1 MRPCLLGVGITGHSF
16 SFPEQGTGSVKKL
29 TTQTLLK
36 VATAPA
42 VLGLALLSTAAFA
55 QDPQAA
61 DEGEEEAIIV
71 TGSRIVSPNIT
82 SLPPVQ
88 TVTAQSIQQS
98 GAVNIQELLLEN
110 PAFGTPAL
118 SRTNSAFLTSGTGVA
133 TVDLRDLGSDRT
145 LVLINNRRVVAGL
158 PGTATVDL
166 NVIPT
171 QFIDRVDI
179 LTGGASSLYGSDAV
193 AGVVNFIYKTDFE
206 GLVADAQYGLTSRG
220 DSQRLQTS
228 VTWGGNFADNRGN
241 IMVHMGYSDEKGLLS
256 RQRSNTYTDDLDTFV
271 NFTGDPADYG
281 VARQPF
287 YSSFVP
293 QGRFDTSGTAGT
305 GDDWTYDLGTGALRK
320 CFGNNAV
327 TCTGQTRPDGFNR
340 QYYRTLAVPV
350 ERYLFATRGHF
361 DLTDGVRFVAEGT
374 YSKTRAAREIEP
386 FALDVANIYPDTGRM
401 PIETMVNGVAVL
413 NPLVPAAI
421 AAAAAD
427 RDGDGLRD
435 IGFAR
440 RLAEV
445 GTRNGSTVRDMFR
458 FVVGFEGDILDG
470 RFHWDVSYNYGQ
482 TTESQKSNGQVNV
495 LNFANALAAIPD
507 VNDVN
512 NNGSTTDAVCASATA
527 RAQGCV
533 PINIFGLNSISQAA
547 LQYVNAQ
554 QAFQTDIT
562 QQVATANISGEL
574 FNLPAGPV
582 GIAIGAEY
590 RKEASSED
598 NDALTN
604 AGLNAGNAIP
614 DTSGTFNVKEL
625 YGEINIPV
633 LSDTPF
639 FNKLNLRA
647 AGRVSDYSTVG
658 TVYSYSFG
666 ADWAPI
672 EDIRFRG
679 TYARAVRAPNVG
691 ELFTGPSQTFPTG
704 LNDPCEGIG
713 LTGGGAL
720 GDRCRSEPGVI
731 ANINAAGGAFEVTQ
745 ADLQGISGFDSGNQ
759 TLKEEKSDS
768 YTVGV
773 VINPRSING
782 FQNLVLSVDYYKIDI
797 EDAIVAP
804 PRLFILNQCYREGVQ
819 AFCDLVQRRATVTGS
834 NSAGSIEFINAPL
847 VNGGALASEGVDVVL
862 SYRTSLNGLGIGGM
876 LNARVAYSHMIE
888 GYIIPVPGAATDPFA
903 GEIGT
908 AKDRFTANLGYT
920 SDKFDINFTGTY
932 IGKSFEDDQLLTDP
946 SYGLTADA
954 VSVPAEF
961 YLDVQATFRPA
972 ESFELYVGA
981 DNLLDNAA
989 PNILS
994 GSSFNTTGADT
1005 AADVYDVFGRR
1016 FYAGVRLKF

>member
-1 MRPCLLGVGITGHSF
+1 MVISRARDWI
-16 SFPEQGTGSVKKL
+16 VKKISL
-29 TTQTLLK
+29 QTLLK
-36 VATAPA
+36 VASAPA
-42 VLGLALLSTAAFA
+42 VLGIALLSTTAFA
-55 QDPQAA
+55 QDPQTA
-61 DEGEEEAIIV
+61 DEGGEEAIIV

-88 TVTAQSIQQS
+88 SVTAEAIQQS
-98 GAVNIQELLLEN
+98 GVVNIQELLLEN

-171 QFIDRVDI
+171 QFIERIDV

-220 DSQRLQTS
+220 DSQRLQAS
-228 VTWGGNFADNRGN
+228 VTWGGNFAENRGN

-256 RQRSNTYTDDLDTFV
+256 RQRSNTYTDDLDTFI
-271 NFTGDPADYG
+271 NISGDPADYG
-281 VARQPF
+281 VPAEPF

-293 QGRFDTSGTAGT
+293 QGRFDTAGTAGT
-305 GDDWTYDLGTGALRK
+305 GDDWTFDPVSGGLRRCFSGNGGAAPAS
-320 CFGNNAV
+320 C
-327 TCTGQTRPDGFNR
+327 GQPAGARIGPDGFNR

-350 ERYLFATRGHF
+350 ERYLFATRGHY
-361 DLTDGVRFVAEGT
+361 DLTDGVRFIAEGT
-374 YSKTRAAREIEP
+374 YSKTRASREIEA
-386 FALDVANIYPDTGRM
+386 FALDVANVYPGIGRM
-401 PIETMVNGVAVL
+401 PIETVVNGVTMV

-421 AAAAAD
+421 VAAS
-427 RDGDGLRD
+427 RDTNGDGLRD

-458 FVVGFEGDILDG
+458 FVVGFEGGILDD
-470 RFHWDVSYNYGQ
+470 RFRWDISYNYGQ
-482 TTESQKSNGQVNV
+482 TTESQRSNGQVNV
-495 LNFANALAAIPD
+495 LNFANALAAVTDI
-507 VNDVN
+507 NDAN
-512 NNGSTTDAVCASATA
+512 NNGSRTDAVCSSLVA
-527 RAQGCV
+527 RQQGCV
-533 PINIFGLNSISQAA
+533 PINIFGMNTISQAA
-547 LQYVNAQ
+547 LNYVNAE

-574 FNLPAGPV
+574 FDLPHGPV
-582 GIAIGAEY
+582 GIAVGAEY

-614 DTSGTFNVKEL
+614 DTSGTFNVKEV

-633 LSDTPF
+633 LADVPF

-647 AGRVSDYSTVG
+647 AGRASDYSTVG
-658 TVYSYSFG
+658 SVYSYSFG

-704 LNDPCEGIG
+704 LNDPCEDIG

-720 GDRCRSEPGVI
+720 GDRCRAAPGVI
-731 ANINAAGGAFEVTQ
+731 ANINANGGVFTITQ
-745 ADLQGISGFDSGNQ
+745 ADLQGISGFNSGNPNL
-759 TLKEEKSDS
+759 TEETSDS
-768 YTVGV
+768 YTLGV
-773 VINPRSING
+773 VINPKSIAG
-782 FQNLVLSVDYYKIDI
+782 FQNLVLSVDYYNIDI
-797 EDAIVAP
+797 ANAIVAP
-804 PRLFILNQCYREGVQ
+804 PRSFILNQCYNEGVQ
-819 AFCDLVQRRATVTGS
+819 EFCNLIQRRPILTGS
-834 NSAGSIEFINAPL
+834 NSPGSLEYINAPL
-847 VNGGALASEGVDVVL
+847 VNGGALAAEGLDVVA
-862 SYRTSLNGLGIGGM
+862 SYRTSLTGIGIGGM
-876 LNARVAYSHMIE
+876 LNARISYSHMIN
-888 GYIIPVPGAATDPFA
+888 GYVIPVPGAPQDPFA

-908 AKDRFTANLGYT
+908 ASDRFTANLGYT
-920 SDKFDINFTGTY
+920 SDQFDINFTGTY
-932 IGKSFEDDQLLTDP
+932 IGKSYEDDQLLIDYEVPTD
-946 SYGLTADA
+946 G

-961 YLDVQATFRPA
+961 YLDVQATYRPT
-972 ESFELYVGA
+972 ERFEFYLGA
-981 DNLLDNAA
+981 DNLLDNHA

-994 GSSFNTTGADT
+994 GSIFNTTGADT

-1016 FYAGVRLKF
+1016 FYAGVRVKF